1 VPDATQQSPRF
12 TERPPL
18 GGSIAPA
25 PPARPTRARVTM
37 LSLLFVATTINYVD
51 RSNLSIVAPFLSKEL
66 GLDPVQMGML
76 FSAFAWSYAVANL
89 PGGYLIDRFG
99 SRLVY
104 GIAQLA
110 WSISTLGLGVVSG
123 FAALFGLRF
132 AVGLAEA
139 PAFPVNNR
147 VVSTWFP
154 QRERGRAT
162 STYASGQYVGS
173 ALLSPVLFW
182 MAVNHG
188 WRSVFLATGVAG
200 ILSAIAWFTVYREPR
215 ESPRAHAEELAL
227 IPTGGALTEMAPR
240 EQVTRAQIARLL
252 RERQV
257 WALGLGKFAVMSSLY
272 FLLTW
277 FPTYLVQQ
285 RGLTSLK
292 AGAAT
297 SLPYVA
303 ATIGVMLG
311 GAWSDWLLRR
321 GAGIS
326 AARKIPIVTGFLGAS
341 SIVLVNYVTDTGLAL
356 ALLSLAFFAQGVSS
370 NSWSIIA
377 EVAPRSMMGTT
388 GGIINF
394 TGHIAG
400 IVTPILIGYILRETH
415 SFELVLAYV
424 SLAGLVGALS
434 YTVVI
439 GRIHRIE
446 I

>member
-1 VPDATQQSPRF
+1 
-12 TERPPL
+12 
-18 GGSIAPA
+18 
-25 PPARPTRARVTM
+25 M
-37 LSLLFVATTINYVD
+37 LALLFLATTINYVD

-66 GLDPVQMGML
+66 GLDPVQMGLL
-76 FSAFAWSYAVANL
+76 FSAFAWSYAIANL

-99 SRLVY
+99 SRAIY

-110 WSISTLGLGVVSG
+110 WSVSTLGLGLANG

-173 ALLSPVLFW
+173 ALLSPLLFW

-188 WRSVFLATGVAG
+188 WRSVFLLTGLAG
-200 ILSAIAWFTVYREPR
+200 IGSAIVWLIVYREPR
-215 ESPRAHAEELAL
+215 QSTRANAEELAL
-227 IPTGGALTEMAPR
+227 ITAGGALTEMAPR
-240 EQVTRAQIARLL
+240 EHVTRAQIARLL

-321 GAGIS
+321 GVGIS

-341 SIVLVNYVTDTGLAL
+341 SIVLVNYVSGTALAL
-356 ALLSLAFFAQGVSS
+356 ALLTFAFFAQGVSS

-377 EVAPRSMMGTT
+377 EVAPRKMMGMT

-446 I
+446 M

>member
-1 VPDATQQSPRF
+1 
-12 TERPPL
+12 
-18 GGSIAPA
+18 
-25 PPARPTRARVTM
+25 
-37 LSLLFVATTINYVD
+37 
-51 RSNLSIVAPFLSKEL
+51 
-66 GLDPVQMGML
+66 
-76 FSAFAWSYAVANL
+76 
-89 PGGYLIDRFG
+89 
-99 SRLVY
+99 
-104 GIAQLA
+104 
-110 WSISTLGLGVVSG
+110 
-123 FAALFGLRF
+123 
-132 AVGLAEA
+132 
-139 PAFPVNNR
+139 
-147 VVSTWFP
+147 
-154 QRERGRAT
+154 
-162 STYASGQYVGS
+162 VGS
-173 ALLSPVLFW
+173 ALLSPLLFW
-182 MAVNHG
+182 MAAHAG
-188 WRSVFLATGVAG
+188 WRSVFWVTGVAG
-200 ILSAIAWFTVYREPR
+200 IVSAIVWLVVYREPK
-215 ESPRAHAEELAL
+215 ESTRANAEELAL
-227 IPTGGALTEMAPR
+227 ITEGGALTEVAPHER
-240 EQVTRAQIARLL
+240 VTRAQIARLL

-341 SIVLVNYVTDTGLAL
+341 SIVLVNYVSGTALAL
-356 ALLSLAFFAQGVSS
+356 ALLTFAFFAQGVSS

-377 EVAPRSMMGTT
+377 EVAPRKMMGTT

-400 IVTPILIGYILRETH
+400 IVTPILIGYILRETG
-415 SFELVLAYV
+415 SFEWVLAYV

-439 GRIHRIE
+439 GRIHRIQ

>member
-1 VPDATQQSPRF
+1 MS
-12 TERPPL
+12 EK
-18 GGSIAPA
+18 
-25 PPARPTRARVTM
+25 PTRARAGM
-37 LSLLFVATTINYVD
+37 LSLLLLATTINYVD

-66 GLDPVQMGML
+66 GLDPVQMGLL
-76 FSAFAWSYAVANL
+76 FSAFAWSYAIANL
-89 PGGYLIDRFG
+89 PGGYLIDRVG
-99 SRLVY
+99 SRVVY
-104 GIAQLA
+104 GVAQLG
-110 WSISTLGLGVVSG
+110 WSVATLALALVSG
-123 FAALFGLRF
+123 FGALFGLRF

-162 STYASGQYVGS
+162 STYAAGQYIGS
-173 ALLSPVLFW
+173 ALLSPLLFW

-188 WRSVFLATGVAG
+188 WRSVFWLTGLAG
-200 ILSAIAWFTVYREPR
+200 IASAIVWFAVYRDPAQ
-215 ESPRAHAEELAL
+215 STRANAAELAL
-227 IPTGGALTEMAPR
+227 ITEGGALTQSSPHER
-240 EQVTRAQIARLL
+240 VTGAQIARLL

-277 FPTYLVQQ
+277 FPTYLVNE
-285 RGLTSLK
+285 RGMTSLK

-297 SLPYVA
+297 SLPYIA
-303 ATIGVMLG
+303 ATIGVLLG
-311 GAWSDWLLRR
+311 GVWSDWLLRR
-321 GAGIS
+321 GSGIS

-341 SIVLVNYVTDTGLAL
+341 SIVLVNYTSNNATAL
-356 ALLSLAFFAQGVSS
+356 AILTFAFFAQGVSS

-377 EVAPRSMMGTT
+377 EVAPRTLMGIT

-394 TGHIAG
+394 TGQLAG
-400 IVTPILIGYILRETH
+400 IVTPILIGYIIRETK

-424 SLAGLVGALS
+424 SMAGIVGALS

-446 I
+446 M

>member
-1 VPDATQQSPRF
+1 
-12 TERPPL
+12 
-18 GGSIAPA
+18 
-25 PPARPTRARVTM
+25 M
-37 LSLLFVATTINYVD
+37 LALLFVATTINYVD

-66 GLDPVQMGML
+66 GLGPVQMGML
-76 FSAFAWSYAVANL
+76 FSAFAWSYAIANL

-110 WSISTLGLGVVSG
+110 WSAATLGLGLASA
-123 FAALFGLRF
+123 FASLFGLRF

-173 ALLSPVLFW
+173 ALLSPLLFW
-182 MAVNHG
+182 MAAHAG
-188 WRSVFLATGVAG
+188 WRSVFWVTGVAG
-200 ILSAIAWFTVYREPR
+200 IVSAIVWLVVYREPK
-215 ESPRAHAEELAL
+215 ESTRANAEELAL
-227 IPTGGALTEMAPR
+227 ITEGGALTEVAPHER
-240 EQVTRAQIARLL
+240 VTRAQIARLL

-341 SIVLVNYVTDTGLAL
+341 SIVLVNYVSGTALAL
-356 ALLSLAFFAQGVSS
+356 AILTFAFFAQGVSS

>member
-1 VPDATQQSPRF
+1 
-12 TERPPL
+12 
-18 GGSIAPA
+18 
-25 PPARPTRARVTM
+25 M
-37 LSLLFVATTINYVD
+37 LALLFVATTINYVD

-76 FSAFAWSYAVANL
+76 FSAFAWSYAIANL

-110 WSISTLGLGVVSG
+110 WSAATLGLGLASA
-123 FAALFGLRF
+123 FASLFGLRF

-173 ALLSPVLFW
+173 ALLSPLLFW
-182 MAVNHG
+182 MAVNTG
-188 WRSVFLATGVAG
+188 WRSVFLVTGVAG
-200 ILSAIAWFTVYREPR
+200 VLSAIVWLAVYREPR
-215 ESPRAHAEELAL
+215 ESTRANAEELAL
-227 IPTGGALTEMAPR
+227 ITEGGALTEMAPR
-240 EQVTRAQIARLL
+240 ERVSRAQIARLL

-321 GAGIS
+321 GVGIS

-341 SIVLVNYVTDTGLAL
+341 SIVLVNYVSGTALAL
-356 ALLSLAFFAQGVSS
+356 AMLTFAFFAQGVSS

-400 IVTPILIGYILRETH
+400 IVTPILIGYILRATG

>member
-1 VPDATQQSPRF
+1 
-12 TERPPL
+12 
-18 GGSIAPA
+18 
-25 PPARPTRARVTM
+25 M

-66 GLDPVQMGML
+66 GLDPVQMGLL
-76 FSAFAWSYAVANL
+76 FSAFAWSYAIANL

-110 WSISTLGLGVVSG
+110 WSLSTLGLGVVSG

-173 ALLSPVLFW
+173 ALLSPLLFW

-215 ESPRAHAEELAL
+215 QSTRANAEELAL
-227 IPTGGALTEMAPR
+227 ITEGGALTEMAPR

-321 GAGIS
+321 GVGIS

-341 SIVLVNYVTDTGLAL
+341 SIVLVNYVSGTAFAL
-356 ALLSLAFFAQGVSS
+356 ALLTFAFFAQGGSS

-400 IVTPILIGYILRETH
+400 IVTPILIGYILKETH

>member
-1 VPDATQQSPRF
+1 
-12 TERPPL
+12 
-18 GGSIAPA
+18 
-25 PPARPTRARVTM
+25 M
-37 LSLLFVATTINYVD
+37 LALLLLATTINYVD

-66 GLDPVQMGML
+66 GLDPVQMGLL

-104 GIAQLA
+104 GVAQLA
-110 WSISTLGLGVVSG
+110 WSAATLLLGFVSG
-123 FAALFGLRF
+123 FASLFALRF

-162 STYASGQYVGS
+162 STYASGQYIGS
-173 ALLSPVLFW
+173 ALLSPLLFW

-188 WRSVFLATGVAG
+188 WRSVFLFTGLAG
-200 ILSAIAWFTVYREPR
+200 IASAIVWFALYREPR
-215 ESPRAHAEELAL
+215 ESTRANAAEIDL
-227 IPTGGALTEMAPR
+227 IAAGGALTAMAPR
-240 EQVTRAQIARLL
+240 EHVTWPQVSRLL
-252 RERQV
+252 HERQV
-257 WALGLGKFAVMSSLY
+257 WALGLGKFATMSSLY

-277 FPTYLVQQ
+277 FPTYLVRE

-297 SLPYVA
+297 SLPYIA
-303 ATIGVMLG
+303 ATLGVLLG
-311 GAWSDWLLRR
+311 GLWSDWLLRR
-321 GAGIS
+321 GVGIS

-341 SIVLVNYVTDTGLAL
+341 CIILVNYIDGSAL
-356 ALLSLAFFAQGVSS
+356 ALTILTLAYFAQGISG

-377 EVAPRSMMGTT
+377 EVAPRNLMGIC

-394 TGHIAG
+394 TAQLAG
-400 IVTPILIGYILRETH
+400 ITTPIVIGYILRETG
-415 SFELVLAYV
+415 SFEWVLGYV
-424 SLAGLVGALS
+424 SIAGLVGALS
-434 YTVVI
+434 YTVI
-439 GRIHRIE
+439 LGRVHRIE
-446 I
+446 T

>member
-1 VPDATQQSPRF
+1 
-12 TERPPL
+12 
-18 GGSIAPA
+18 
-25 PPARPTRARVTM
+25 M
-37 LSLLFVATTINYVD
+37 LALLLLATTINYVD

-66 GLDPVQMGML
+66 GLDPVQMGLL
-76 FSAFAWSYAVANL
+76 FSAFAWSYAIANL
-89 PGGYLIDRFG
+89 PGGWIIDRFG
-99 SRLVY
+99 SRIVY
-104 GIAQLA
+104 GLAQLA
-110 WSISTLGLGVVSG
+110 WSSATLALGLVSG
-123 FAALFGLRF
+123 FTALFGLRF

-162 STYASGQYVGS
+162 STYASGQYIGS
-173 ALLSPVLFW
+173 ALLSPLLFW
-182 MAVNHG
+182 MATHFG
-188 WRSVFLATGVAG
+188 WRSVFWGTGIAGLA
-200 ILSAIAWFTVYREPR
+200 SAVVWLTVYREPR
-215 ESPRAHAEELAL
+215 ESTRANAAELELITA
-227 IPTGGALTEMAPR
+227 GGALTSMAPR
-240 EQVTRAQIARLL
+240 EHVTWPQVARLL

-277 FPTYLVQQ
+277 FPTYLVRE

-297 SLPYVA
+297 SLPYIA
-303 ATIGVMLG
+303 ATIGVLLG
-311 GAWSDWLLRR
+311 GMWSDWLLRR
-321 GAGIS
+321 GSGIS
-326 AARKIPIVTGFLGAS
+326 VARKIPIVTGFLGAS
-341 SIVLVNYVTDTGLAL
+341 SIILVNYVAGTTLAL
-356 ALLSLAFFAQGVSS
+356 AILTFAFFAQGVSS

-400 IVTPILIGYILRETH
+400 IVTPILIGYILRETG
-415 SFELVLAYV
+415 SFEWVLAYV
-424 SLAGLVGALS
+424 SLAGIVGALS
-434 YTVVI
+434 YTVII

-446 I
+446 L

>member
-1 VPDATQQSPRF
+1 MSATGVTASGVSA
-12 TERPPL
+12 TTVK
-18 GGSIAPA
+18 
-25 PPARPTRARVTM
+25 PTRVRFGM
-37 LSLLFVATTINYVD
+37 LGLLLLATTINYVD

-66 GLDPVQMGML
+66 GLDPVQMGLL
-76 FSAFAWSYAVANL
+76 FSAFAWSYAIANL
-89 PGGYLIDRFG
+89 PGGYVIDRFG
-99 SRLVY
+99 SRIVY
-104 GIAQLA
+104 GVAQFA
-110 WSISTLGLGVVSG
+110 WSAATVGLGIASG
-123 FAALFGLRF
+123 FLALFGLRF

-147 VVSTWFP
+147 VVSSWFP

-162 STYASGQYVGS
+162 STYAMGQYIGS

-182 MAVNHG
+182 MATNLG
-188 WRSVFLATGVAG
+188 WRSVFWVTGMAG
-200 ILSAIAWFTVYREPR
+200 IAS
-215 ESPRAHAEELAL
+215 AL
-227 IPTGGALTEMAPR
+227 IWFRTYRDPEEHARVNAAELEMITAGGALTETPPK
-240 EQVTRAQIARLL
+240 ESVTRVQIARLL

-277 FPTYLVQQ
+277 FPTYLVNE

-297 SLPYVA
+297 SLPYIA
-303 ATIGVMLG
+303 ASIGVMLG
-311 GAWSDWLLRR
+311 GVWSDWLLRR
-321 GAGIS
+321 GSGIS

-341 SIVLVNYVTDTGLAL
+341 SIILVNYVEGTTLAL
-356 ALLSLAFFAQGVSS
+356 AILTFAFFAQGVSS

-377 EVAPRSMMGTT
+377 EVAPRNLMGTT

-394 TGHIAG
+394 TGQLAG
-400 IVTPILIGYILRETH
+400 IVTPILIGFILRETQ

-434 YTVVI
+434 YTVLI
-439 GRIHRIE
+439 GKIHRIE
-446 I
+446 M

>member
-1 VPDATQQSPRF
+1 VGIATRNQR
-12 TERPPL
+12 
-18 GGSIAPA
+18 SIDGQRMNAPA
-25 PPARPTRARVTM
+25 PGPRPTRARLGM
-37 LSLLFVATTINYVD
+37 LALLLVATTINYVD

-66 GLDPVQMGML
+66 DLDPVQMGLL

-89 PGGYLIDRFG
+89 PGGYVIDRFG
-99 SRLVY
+99 SRVVY

-110 WSISTLGLGVVSG
+110 WSGATLALGLVSG

-154 QRERGRAT
+154 QHERGRAT
-162 STYASGQYVGS
+162 STYAMGQYIGS
-173 ALLSPVLFW
+173 ALLSPLLFW
-182 MAVNHG
+182 MATTYG
-188 WRSVFLATGVAG
+188 WRSVFWLTGVAG
-200 ILSAIAWFTVYREPR
+200 IVSGIVWFAVYREPR
-215 ESPRAHAEELAL
+215 ESRRANAQELEL
-227 IPTGGALTEMAPR
+227 IAAGGALTTMAPR
-240 EQVTRAQIARLL
+240 ENVTWPQVRRLL

-257 WALGLGKFAVMSSLY
+257 WALGLGKYAVMSSLY

-277 FPTYLVQQ
+277 FPTYLVRE

-297 SLPYVA
+297 SLPYIA
-303 ATIGVMLG
+303 AALGVMLG
-311 GAWSDWLLRR
+311 GIWSDWLLRR
-321 GAGIS
+321 GVGIS

-341 SIVLVNYVTDTGLAL
+341 TIILVNYVEGSTLAL
-356 ALLSLAFFAQGVSS
+356 TILTVAYFAQGVSG

-377 EVAPRSMMGTT
+377 EVAPKNLMGTC

-394 TGHIAG
+394 TGQLAG
-400 IVTPILIGYILRETH
+400 IVTPIAIGYILRETG
-415 SFELVLAYV
+415 SFEWVLVFV
-424 SLAGLVGALS
+424 SIAGLVGALS
-434 YTVVI
+434 YTVLL

>member
-1 VPDATQQSPRF
+1 
-12 TERPPL
+12 
-18 GGSIAPA
+18 
-25 PPARPTRARVTM
+25 M

-66 GLDPVQMGML
+66 GLDPVRMGML
-76 FSAFAWSYAVANL
+76 FSAFAWSYAIANL

-104 GIAQLA
+104 GVAQLA
-110 WSISTLGLGVVSG
+110 WSAATLGLGLASA
-123 FAALFGLRF
+123 FASLFGLRF

-173 ALLSPVLFW
+173 ALLSPFLFW

-188 WRSVFLATGVAG
+188 WRSVFLFTGLAG
-200 ILSAIAWFTVYREPR
+200 IVSAVAWLVVYREPR
-215 ESPRAHAEELAL
+215 ESARANAEELAL
-227 IPTGGALTEMAPR
+227 ITTGGALTEMAPR

-341 SIVLVNYVTDTGLAL
+341 SIVLVNYASGTALAL
-356 ALLSLAFFAQGVSS
+356 ALLTFAFFAQGVSS

-400 IVTPILIGYILRETH
+400 IVTPILIGYILRATG
-415 SFELVLAYV
+415 SFEWVLAYV

-439 GRIHRIE
+439 GPIHRIE
-446 I
+446 L

>member
-1 VPDATQQSPRF
+1 
-12 TERPPL
+12 
-18 GGSIAPA
+18 
-25 PPARPTRARVTM
+25 M

-66 GLDPVQMGML
+66 GLDPVQMGLL
-76 FSAFAWSYAVANL
+76 FSAFAWSYAIANL

-99 SRLVY
+99 SRLIY

-110 WSISTLGLGVVSG
+110 WSLATLGLGVVSG

-132 AVGLAEA
+132 SVGLAEA

-173 ALLSPVLFW
+173 ALLSPLLFW
-182 MAVNHG
+182 MAAHAG
-188 WRSVFLATGVAG
+188 WRSVFWVTGVAG
-200 ILSAIAWFTVYREPR
+200 ILSAIAWFMVYREPR
-215 ESPRAHAEELAL
+215 QSTRANAEELAL
-227 IPTGGALTEMAPR
+227 ITEGGALTEIAPR

-321 GAGIS
+321 GVGIS

-341 SIVLVNYVTDTGLAL
+341 SIVLVNYVSGTALAL
-356 ALLSLAFFAQGVSS
+356 AILTFAFFAQGVSS

-400 IVTPILIGYILRETH
+400 IVTPILIGYILKETH

-424 SLAGLVGALS
+424 SLAGLIGALS
-434 YTVVI
+434 YTVLI

>member
-1 VPDATQQSPRF
+1 
-12 TERPPL
+12 
-18 GGSIAPA
+18 
-25 PPARPTRARVTM
+25 M

-76 FSAFAWSYAVANL
+76 FSAFAWSYAIANL

-110 WSISTLGLGVVSG
+110 WSAATLGLGVAG
-123 FAALFGLRF
+123 AFASLFGLRF

-173 ALLSPVLFW
+173 ALLSPLLFW
-182 MAVNHG
+182 MAAHTG
-188 WRSVFLATGVAG
+188 WRSVFWVTGVAG
-200 ILSAIAWFTVYREPR
+200 IVSAIVWLAVYREPK
-215 ESPRAHAEELAL
+215 ESTRANSEELHL
-227 IPTGGALTEMAPR
+227 ITAGGALTEMAPR
-240 EQVTRAQIARLL
+240 EQVTRPQIAQLL

-341 SIVLVNYVTDTGLAL
+341 SIVLVNYVSGTALAL
-356 ALLSLAFFAQGVSS
+356 ALLTFAFFAQGVSS

-400 IVTPILIGYILRETH
+400 IVTPILIGYILRATG
-415 SFELVLAYV
+415 SFEWVLAYV

-434 YTVVI
+434 YTIVI

>member
-1 VPDATQQSPRF
+1 MK
-12 TERPPL
+12 
-18 GGSIAPA
+18 
-25 PPARPTRARVTM
+25 PTRARVVM
-37 LSLLFVATTINYVD
+37 LSLLFLATTINYVD

-66 GLDPVQMGML
+66 GLDPVQMGLL
-76 FSAFAWSYAVANL
+76 FSAFAWSYAIANL

-99 SRLVY
+99 SRVVY
-104 GIAQLA
+104 GVAQLA
-110 WSISTLGLGVVSG
+110 WSAATLCLGLVSG
-123 FAALFGLRF
+123 FASLFGLRF

-182 MAVNHG
+182 MATNFG
-188 WRSVFLATGVAG
+188 WRSVFWITGAAG
-200 ILSAIAWFTVYREPR
+200 IVSALVWLRVYRDPSR
-215 ESPRAHAEELAL
+215 STRANAAELEMITA
-227 IPTGGALTEMAPR
+227 GGALTATPPR
-240 EQVTRAQIARLL
+240 EPVTGGQIARLL

-277 FPTYLVQQ
+277 FPTYLVNE

-297 SLPYVA
+297 SLPYIA
-303 ATIGVMLG
+303 ATLGVLLG

-321 GAGIS
+321 GAHIS
-326 AARKIPIVTGFLGAS
+326 PARKIPIVTGFLGAS
-341 SIVLVNYVTDTGLAL
+341 SIILVNYTTDNVIAL
-356 ALLSLAFFAQGVSS
+356 SILTFAFFAQGVSS

-377 EVAPRSMMGTT
+377 EVAPRTLMGTT

-400 IVTPILIGYILRETH
+400 IVTPILIGFIIRETK

-434 YTVVI
+434 YTVLI
-439 GRIHRIE
+439 GKIHRIE
-446 I
+446 M

>member
-1 VPDATQQSPRF
+1 MPDATQNQRF
-12 TERPPL
+12 TERHSL
-18 GGSIAPA
+18 TASADAA

-66 GLDPVQMGML
+66 GLDPVQMGLL
-76 FSAFAWSYAVANL
+76 FSAFAWSYALANL

-104 GIAQLA
+104 GIAQLG
-110 WSISTLGLGVVSG
+110 WSLSTLGLGVVSG

-173 ALLSPVLFW
+173 ALLSPLLFW
-182 MAVNHG
+182 MAVNTG
-188 WRSVFLATGVAG
+188 WRSVFWVTGVAG
-200 ILSAIAWFTVYREPR
+200 ILSAIVWLLVYREPR
-215 ESPRAHAEELAL
+215 QSNRANAEELEL
-227 IPTGGALTEMAPR
+227 ITAGGALTEMAPR

-341 SIVLVNYVTDTGLAL
+341 SIVLVNYVSGTALAL
-356 ALLSLAFFAQGVSS
+356 ALLSFAFFAQGVSS

>member
-1 VPDATQQSPRF
+1 MSDSGTS
-12 TERPPL
+12 
-18 GGSIAPA
+18 
-25 PPARPTRARVTM
+25 ARPTRARLGM
-37 LSLLFVATTINYVD
+37 LALLLLATTINYVD

-66 GLDPVQMGML
+66 GLDPVQMGLL

-89 PGGYLIDRFG
+89 PGGYFVDRFG

-104 GIAQLA
+104 GVAQLA
-110 WSISTLGLGVVSG
+110 WSVATLALGLVSG
-123 FAALFGLRF
+123 FGALFGLRF

-162 STYASGQYVGS
+162 STYAMGQYIGS
-173 ALLSPVLFW
+173 ALLSPLLFW
-182 MAVNHG
+182 MATHQG
-188 WRSVFLATGVAG
+188 WRSVFWFTGLAGVV
-200 ILSAIAWFTVYREPR
+200 SAIVWFVVYREPR
-215 ESPRAHAEELAL
+215 ESRRANAEELAL
-227 IPTGGALTEMAPR
+227 ISAGGALTSMAPR
-240 EQVTRAQIARLL
+240 EQVSWPQVWRLL
-252 RERQV
+252 HERQV

-277 FPTYLVQQ
+277 FPTYLVRE

-303 ATIGVMLG
+303 ATLGVMLG
-311 GAWSDWLLRR
+311 GVWSDWLLRR
-321 GAGIS
+321 GADIS
-326 AARKIPIVTGFLGAS
+326 AARKIPIVSGFLGAS
-341 SIVLVNYVTDTGLAL
+341 CIILVNYIEGSAL
-356 ALLSLAFFAQGVSS
+356 ALLILTLAYFAQGISG

-377 EVAPRSMMGTT
+377 EVAPKNLMGMC

-394 TGHIAG
+394 TGQLAG
-400 IVTPILIGYILRETH
+400 IATPIVIGYILRETG
-415 SFELVLAYV
+415 SFEWVLAYV
-424 SLAGLVGALS
+424 SIAGLVGAMA
-434 YTVVI
+434 YTVLL

-446 I
+446 L

>member
-1 VPDATQQSPRF
+1 
-12 TERPPL
+12 
-18 GGSIAPA
+18 
-25 PPARPTRARVTM
+25 M

-66 GLDPVQMGML
+66 GLDPVQMGLL
-76 FSAFAWSYAVANL
+76 FSAFAWSYAIANL

-99 SRLVY
+99 SRVVY

-110 WSISTLGLGVVSG
+110 WSLSTLGLGVVSG

-132 AVGLAEA
+132 SVGLAEA

-173 ALLSPVLFW
+173 ALLSPLLFW
-182 MAVNHG
+182 MAVHHG

-200 ILSAIAWFTVYREPR
+200 ILSALVWLTVYREPR
-215 ESPRAHAEELAL
+215 ESPRANADELAL
-227 IPTGGALTEMAPR
+227 ITEGGALTEMAPR

-341 SIVLVNYVTDTGLAL
+341 SIVLVNYVSGTALAL
-356 ALLSLAFFAQGVSS
+356 ALLTFAFFAQGVSS

>member
-1 VPDATQQSPRF
+1 
-12 TERPPL
+12 
-18 GGSIAPA
+18 
-25 PPARPTRARVTM
+25 M
-37 LSLLFVATTINYVD
+37 LALLLLATTINYVD

-66 GLDPVQMGML
+66 GLDPVQMGLL
-76 FSAFAWSYAVANL
+76 FSAFAWSYAIANL
-89 PGGYLIDRFG
+89 PGGWIIDRFG
-99 SRLVY
+99 SRHVY
-104 GIAQLA
+104 GLAQLA
-110 WSISTLGLGVVSG
+110 WSSATLALGLVSG
-123 FAALFGLRF
+123 FTALFGLRF

-162 STYASGQYVGS
+162 STYASGQYIGS
-173 ALLSPVLFW
+173 ALLSPLLFW
-182 MAVNHG
+182 MATHYG
-188 WRSVFLATGVAG
+188 WRSVFWGTGVAG
-200 ILSAIAWFTVYREPR
+200 LASALVWLAVYREPR
-215 ESPRAHAEELAL
+215 ESTRANAAELELITA
-227 IPTGGALTEMAPR
+227 GGALTSMAPR
-240 EQVTRAQIARLL
+240 EHVAWVQIARLL

-277 FPTYLVQQ
+277 FPTYLVRE

-297 SLPYVA
+297 SLPYIA
-303 ATIGVMLG
+303 ATIGVLLG
-311 GAWSDWLLRR
+311 GVWSDWLLRR

-341 SIVLVNYVTDTGLAL
+341 SIIAVNYVSGTALAL
-356 ALLSLAFFAQGVSS
+356 AILTFAFFAQGVSS

-400 IVTPILIGYILRETH
+400 IVTPILIGYILRETG
-415 SFELVLAYV
+415 SFEWVLAYV
-424 SLAGLVGALS
+424 SLAGIVGALS
-434 YTVVI
+434 YTVII

-446 I
+446 T

>member
-1 VPDATQQSPRF
+1 
-12 TERPPL
+12 
-18 GGSIAPA
+18 
-25 PPARPTRARVTM
+25 M
-37 LSLLFVATTINYVD
+37 LALLFVATTINYVD

-76 FSAFAWSYAVANL
+76 FSAFAWSYAIANL

-110 WSISTLGLGVVSG
+110 WSAATLGLGLASA
-123 FAALFGLRF
+123 FASLFGLRF

-173 ALLSPVLFW
+173 ALLSPLLFW
-182 MAVNHG
+182 MAVNTG
-188 WRSVFLATGVAG
+188 WRSVFLVTGVAG
-200 ILSAIAWFTVYREPR
+200 VLSAIVWLAVYREPR
-215 ESPRAHAEELAL
+215 ESTRANAEELAL
-227 IPTGGALTEMAPR
+227 ITEGGALTEMAPR
-240 EQVTRAQIARLL
+240 ERVTRAQIARLL

-321 GAGIS
+321 GVGIS

-341 SIVLVNYVTDTGLAL
+341 SIVLVNYVSGTALAL
-356 ALLSLAFFAQGVSS
+356 AMLTFAFFAQGVSS

-400 IVTPILIGYILRETH
+400 IVTPILIGYILRATG